1 MSGAWA
7 DILDW
12 AVLAVPQG
20 ADETYKQWKRRCQQ
34 IWQDNHS
41 LIASSQINAKV
52 DEG

>member
-20 ADETYKQWKRRCQQ
+20 ADETYKAWKRRCQQ
-34 IWQDNHS
+34 IWEENHS
-41 LIASSQINAKV
+41 LITKPVKNDQ
-52 DEG
+52 